1 MILFMASL
9 KLCHRWLKKL
19 YFTLSR
25 RASARG
31 GFLFWAFAASASS
44 GAAAGRR
51 LRLTKLR
58 VDGHIAITTTI

>member
-31 GFLFWAFAASASS
+31 GFLFGQRISLPLMEAPAAD
-44 GAAAGRR
+44 AAQW
-51 LRLTKLR
+51 
-58 VDGHIAITTTI
+58 